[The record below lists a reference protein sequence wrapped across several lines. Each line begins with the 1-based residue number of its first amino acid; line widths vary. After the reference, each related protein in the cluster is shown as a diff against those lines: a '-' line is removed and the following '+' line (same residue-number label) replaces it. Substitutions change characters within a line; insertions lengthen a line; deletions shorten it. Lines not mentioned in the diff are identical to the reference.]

1 MDFLDYNDVAMEY
14 RGAMMDGRLKL
25 TDEKVVFKSATKS
38 GKAETIERNEI
49 EFVNWQRLAGTWGIR
64 IFTKNGI
71 LHRFAGFKDSE
82 RDKLARFFKHSYDME
97 MLDKE
102 LSVKG
107 HNWGNTNFEGGLM
120 TFEIGKADGFEV
132 PLSYVNQCISG
143 KNEAT
148 LEFHLN
154 DDAAVNLSE
163 MRFYIPGS
171 ELAGDDPVETFREKV
186 MSRASVV
193 TTSGDAIAIFREIS
207 CLSPRGRYDIKIFPT
222 YIHLHGKTF
231 DYKIPGDSV
240 MRLFLLPHKDQR
252 QMHFAV
258 NLDPPIKQGQTRYHF
273 LVFNFKMEDEEEIEL
288 PFTDEEL
295 QEKFDG
301 KLEREI
307 NGPTY
312 EVISKILK
320 AVVQKKI
327 TVPGSFI
334 GHNGTPALTCSHKA
348 ASGFIYPL
356 ERGLIFIYK
365 PPIFLRYDEIKSVVF
380 ERSGGSTRSFD
391 ISVSTK
397 NDISYTFSSIEK
409 NEYGKLYEFM
419 KSKKVNVKTS
429 GKGDGGTLN
438 WDDDN
443 KVDHYLE
450 NVKRDAEEMSGEDSM
465 SSDDTDFNP
474 DALEALSAKEEY
486 DSEPSSTSSDSD
498 GEANDSEAEKRR
510 EERKTKKEE
519 KAKRAAK
526 RSASKSGGGEKKERK
541 SKRTKLPGQ
550 PKRPMSAYFLWMNE
564 SREQIKK
571 DHPGLSI
578 AEFGKKAGELWK
590 SMTDKSE
597 WEERAAEDKQRYDVE
612 NKNWLESGGAE
623 AIKAAKKEAKAAKRA
638 SKAGGDSKKV
648 KSSSKVEKSN
658 SSVNLTSAGSGGGFK
673 SKEFIESE
681 SSSGGDNSSDD
692 EEHTKKKSKG
702 KKQKAAK
709 KEAKSSSDEEMKSE
723 KSDSSAGSSD

>member
-1 MDFLDYNDVAMEY
+1 
-14 RGAMMDGRLKL
+14 MDGRLKL
-25 TDEKVVFKSATKS
+25 TDEKIVFKSASKS
-38 GKAETIERNEI
+38 GKAETIERNDI

-64 IFTKNGI
+64 VFTKTGI

-82 RDKLARFFKHSYDME
+82 REKLARFFKHSYDME

-107 HNWGNTNFEGGLM
+107 HNWGNTNFEGGLL

-154 DDAAVNLSE
+154 DDAPVNLSE

-273 LVFNFKMEDEEEIEL
+273 LVFNFKNDDEEEIEL

-380 ERSGGSTRSFD
+380 ERSGGSTSFD

-409 NEYGKLYEFM
+409 NEYGKLYEYL

-429 GKGDGGTLN
+429 GKGDGGTLT

-450 NVKRDAEEMSGEDSM
+450 GVKRDAEEMSGEDSM

-498 GEANDSEAEKRR
+498 GEANDSDAEKRR
-510 EERKTKKEE
+510 EERKKKKED

-526 RSASKSGGGEKKERK
+526 RASKSGGEKKERK
-541 SKRTKLPGQ
+541 KKSKTKLPGQ

-564 SREQIKK
+564 NREQIKK

-590 SMTDKSE
+590 GMSDKS
-597 WEERAAEDKQRYDVE
+597 V
-612 NKNWLESGGAE
+612 S
-623 AIKAAKKEAKAAKRA
+623 
-638 SKAGGDSKKV
+638 
-648 KSSSKVEKSN
+648 
-658 SSVNLTSAGSGGGFK
+658 
-673 SKEFIESE
+673 FIE
-681 SSSGGDNSSDD
+681 N
-692 EEHTKKKSKG
+692 TVN
-702 KKQKAAK
+702 
-709 KEAKSSSDEEMKSE
+709 
-723 KSDSSAGSSD
+723 

>member
-1 MDFLDYNDVAMEY
+1 
-14 RGAMMDGRLKL
+14 MDGRLKL
-25 TDEKVVFKSATKS
+25 TDDKVIFKAASKSAINQTV
-38 GKAETIERNEI
+38 ERNEI

-64 IFTKNGI
+64 IFTKNGN

-82 RDKLARFFKHSYDME
+82 REKLARFFKHSYDME

-154 DDAAVNLSE
+154 DDAPVNLSE

-301 KLEREI
+301 KLQREI

-327 TVPGSFI
+327 TVPGSFN
-334 GHNGTPALTCSHKA
+334 GYNGTPALTCSHKA

-391 ISVSTK
+391 ISVATK

-409 NEYGKLYEFM
+409 NEYGKLYEYF
-419 KSKKVNVKTS
+419 KSKKVSIISKFREV
-429 GKGDGGTLN
+429 
-438 WDDDN
+438 
-443 KVDHYLE
+443 
-450 NVKRDAEEMSGEDSM
+450 
-465 SSDDTDFNP
+465 
-474 DALEALSAKEEY
+474 EAVLTVLFLS
-486 DSEPSSTSSDSD
+486 
-498 GEANDSEAEKRR
+498 
-510 EERKTKKEE
+510 
-519 KAKRAAK
+519 
-526 RSASKSGGGEKKERK
+526 
-541 SKRTKLPGQ
+541 Q
-550 PKRPMSAYFLWMNE
+550 F
-564 SREQIKK
+564 
-571 DHPGLSI
+571 
-578 AEFGKKAGELWK
+578 EF
-590 SMTDKSE
+590 TIFPNF
-597 WEERAAEDKQRYDVE
+597 Q
-612 NKNWLESGGAE
+612 NN
-623 AIKAAKKEAKAAKRA
+623 
-638 SKAGGDSKKV
+638 
-648 KSSSKVEKSN
+648 
-658 SSVNLTSAGSGGGFK
+658 
-673 SKEFIESE
+673 
-681 SSSGGDNSSDD
+681 
-692 EEHTKKKSKG
+692 
-702 KKQKAAK
+702 
-709 KEAKSSSDEEMKSE
+709 
-723 KSDSSAGSSD
+723 